1 MSTDIKKNYAYASS
15 GIVPIRREASDT
27 SEMVNQILLGE
38 TMKIINSEER
48 WHYVRSDFD
57 DYEGWVSVSQVQTF
71 SYDDYKA
78 WVNHPERVRSPYY
91 TYRISRGNKT
101 FLIVP
106 AGAPVINTGFYVELP
121 DGPWNVVGTPET
133 FKEHAMIDSALR
145 LLGVPYLWGGRTDS
159 GIDCSGF
166 VQLIYATHN
175 YFLPR
180 DASQQHAFAK
190 IKGTKLDVAVFSD
203 IVYFSSNGKNV
214 THTGFYLGDGNLLH
228 ASGNVQINCI
238 DPTRQSSTRFIFNER
253 LSSTIIGIQSSI
265 SLKSAATQA
274 AKKK

>member
-1 MSTDIKKNYAYASS
+1 MSTDNKKIYAYASS

-38 TMKIINSEER
+38 TMEILQSEER
-48 WHYVRSDFD
+48 WHFVRSDFD
-57 DYEGWVSVSQVQTF
+57 NYEGWVSVSQVQTF

-78 WVNHPERVRSPYY
+78 WVNHPERVRSPFY

-121 DGPWNVVGTPET
+121 DGPWNVVGSPEK

-175 YFLPR
+175 YYLPR
-180 DASQQHAFAK
+180 DASQQHDFAK
-190 IKGTKLDVAVFSD
+190 LKGTTLDVAVFSD
-203 IVYFSSNGKNV
+203 IIYFSSNGKSV

-238 DPTRQSSTRFIFNER
+238 DPTRRNSTRFVYNDR
-253 LSSTIIGIQSSI
+253 LSYTIVGVQSSA
-265 SLKSAATQA
+265 SLKSAATHA